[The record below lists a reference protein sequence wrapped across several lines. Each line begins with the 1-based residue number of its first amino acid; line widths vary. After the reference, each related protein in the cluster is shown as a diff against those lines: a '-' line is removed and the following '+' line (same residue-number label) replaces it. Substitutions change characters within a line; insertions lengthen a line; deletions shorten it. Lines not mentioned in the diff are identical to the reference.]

1 MRLCRQMDTR
11 PSRAMTL
18 FELVMVLAIV
28 AVLGAIAA
36 PRYANAVANH
46 RSAAAAWRIAAD
58 LELARRTARA
68 SRQTQSVTFDLA
80 DNQVRIPGAG
90 NLSDSS
96 ANYVTKLADEPYRA
110 ELVSADLGGDAE
122 VIFDGYGVPDSGG
135 TIVVQHA
142 GVQQTIVLNAYSGRA
157 EVQ

>member
-68 SRQTQSVTFDLA
+68 SRQAKTVQFSIA
-80 DNQVRIPGAG
+80 AG
-90 NLSDSS
+90 WVKIVDMGHLDDSS
-96 ANYVTKLADEPYRA
+96 ETYFTQLNDEPYRA